1 MAGKKGRSGGDR
13 PRDQFAV
20 SAVGGA
26 GSKNGQP
33 KRYIPGMKNLGSTGV
48 ETMAQQNSAPMI
60 ENKMSTM
67 DTSSRMEFPAMAKLR
82 TLLDD
87 TNNPMEPQSTGSEFG
102 RGPDSSILP
111 AYTNPDTRLIE
122 NEQIVKKYLP
132 AFVNAAKAP
141 NAPDSFKSFTNY
153 LVSKINV

>member
-20 SAVGGA
+20 SAVGGS
-26 GSKNGQP
+26 GSKDGQP
-33 KRYIPGMKNLGSTGV
+33 KRYIPEMKSLGSTGV
-48 ETMAQQNSAPMI
+48 ETMAQQNSALMAESKVNPMSADSG
-60 ENKMSTM
+60 MAS
-67 DTSSRMEFPAMAKLR
+67 PAMAKLR

-87 TNNPMEPQSTGSEFG
+87 TNNPMEPQSTGVNFG
-102 RGPDSSILP
+102 RGADSSILP
-111 AYTNPDTRLIE
+111 GFTNPDTRLVE

-153 LVSKINV
+153 LVSKIDV